1 MWNLLLSSAIGCLGM
16 LSFYM
21 WVSLTLDLE
30 MHETR
35 LGYLS
40 QELANT
46 RRALTLAEGRLIGTR
61 RGVDL
66 LSDQIELTL
75 DLMVNANRWG
85 WWDDQVHA
93 TLARIQRLK
102 TERETLP

>member
-1 MWNLLLSSAIGCLGM
+1 MWNLLLSLAIGCLGM

-30 MHETR
+30 IVLITNHN
-35 LGYLS
+35 LS

-46 RRALTLAEGRLIGTR
+46 RRALTLAEERLAFTN